1 MAILLSSS
9 LSKSKIGKANSQ
21 KRTELSKLEKIEK
34 WVELEL
40 AGCLANKTSALSNL
54 TQLHV
59 GFTGRQNAIETRH
72 RKLSVKTK
80 LLFASGGLQEAVVSA
95 GGIVTVLFYNQVLGI
110 SAALAGTAFLIASI
124 VDAVSDPL
132 IGNISD
138 RFRSRWGRRHPFI
151 FASALPIAVSF
162 YFLYQPLN
170 GLSETGY
177 FIWLVVFLVLLRL
190 SQTFYLIP
198 HDALGAELTD
208 DYDERS
214 SIFGY
219 NSVVQML
226 LTMLTAM
233 ILYVVIFPSTPEYEN
248 GLLSEAGY
256 VILATTGS
264 MTIVLSVLLCA
275 FGTLNQLPYLHKV
288 DSPKKFTLFNYFGE
302 LAALLKNISYVSACA
317 SLITMYAGLGILSV
331 VATYAY
337 IYVYELS
344 SEAMF
349 WAGAAKIPG
358 VLVALPLLAL
368 MYKHMEKRK
377 ILILATLTTCIM
389 ISLPHHLKML
399 DFFPANDSPFILF
412 ALFVP
417 LLLGYMIFP
426 VSAIIIDS
434 QLVDIAD
441 QHELSTGQ
449 RSEGVIFSVR
459 SFGIKTTTGF
469 GGFLGGFGLEF
480 INFPNS
486 AEVGALAQE
495 TLTGLLLLN
504 GPLYLIIYLIAVGF
518 MSLYQL
524 DKSTHSQIL
533 RQLESKR
540 T

>member
-1 MAILLSSS
+1 MEIVHCRTLRS
-9 LSKSKIGKANSQ
+9 LM
-21 KRTELSKLEKIEK
+21 
-34 WVELEL
+34 
-40 AGCLANKTSALSNL
+40 SALL
-54 TQLHV
+54 
-59 GFTGRQNAIETRH
+59 GGPKAIETRH

-132 IGNISD
+132 IGAISD
-138 RFRSRWGRRHPFI
+138 RFRSRWGRRHPFM
-151 FASALPIAVSF
+151 FASALPIAISF

-219 NSVVQML
+219 NSVVQMIL
-226 LTMLTAM
+226 TTGTAAILTM
-233 ILYVVIFPSTPEYEN
+233 VIFSSTPDYQN
-248 GLLSEAGY
+248 GFLREPRYL
-256 VILATTGS
+256 ILAITGS
-264 MTIVLSVLLCA
+264 VTILFSILLCA

-288 DSPKKFTLFNYFGE
+288 KSMEKFTFSNFFGE
-302 LAALLKNISYVSACA
+302 LGQLLKNISYVSACT
-317 SLITMYAGLGILSV
+317 SLLTIYAGLGILSV
-331 VATYAY
+331 VAMYAY

-344 SEAMF
+344 TEAIT
-349 WAGAAKIPG
+349 WASVVKMPG
-358 VLVALPLLAL
+358 ILAALPLLAL
-368 MYKHMEKRK
+368 LSKYLDKKT
-377 ILILATLTTCIM
+377 ILILATLITCIM
-389 ISLPHHLKML
+389 ISLPHNLKML
-399 DFFPANDSPFILF
+399 GLFPANDSPFILF

-459 SFGIKTTTGF
+459 SFAIKATTGV

-480 INFPNS
+480 INFPQN
-486 AEVGALAQE
+486 AEVGTLAQD
-495 TLTGLLLLN
+495 TLSGLLFLN

-524 DKSTHSQIL
+524 DRSTHSQIL
-533 RQLESKR
+533 RELESKR
-540 T
+540 PMAKNAHDEARLGVDGPAHR